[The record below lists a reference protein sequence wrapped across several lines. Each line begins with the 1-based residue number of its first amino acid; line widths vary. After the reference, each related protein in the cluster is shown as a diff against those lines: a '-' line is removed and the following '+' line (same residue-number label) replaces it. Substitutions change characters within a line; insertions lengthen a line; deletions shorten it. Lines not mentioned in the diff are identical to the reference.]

1 MSAIE
6 SLGEERL
13 FDGRSVRIRPID
25 PSDLELE
32 RRFVMGLSRRTAYL
46 RLLSGRGLQPG
57 ELERWTDIDPARE
70 IALIAVTV
78 DGDAEE
84 QVGVARCVRDDG
96 APPNWDFGI
105 VVADA
110 WQGAGLG
117 EVLLGH
123 LMEEAEAKGVAALS
137 SITLPENHRML
148 ALARRLG
155 FTVRRE
161 PGDATLMRVE
171 RRLGL
176 LVDAPA
182 PFRQAALA
190 DPRPQAASGRGAA

>member
-1 MSAIE
+1 MSAFDD
-6 SLGEERL
+6 LDHFRL
-13 FDGRSVRIRPID
+13 ADGRKGMIRPIRA
-25 PSDLELE
+25 SDLELE

-78 DGDAEE
+78 DGGVEE
-84 QVGVARCVRDDG
+84 QVGVARCARDDQ
-96 APPNWDFGI
+96 APPAWDFGI

-117 EVLLGH
+117 EILLSH
-123 LMEEAEAKGVAALS
+123 LLERAEAAGVAALS
-137 SITLPENHRML
+137 SITLPENRGML

-161 PGDATLMRVE
+161 VGDATLMRVE
-171 RRLGL
+171 RRLDAAADAAAAF
-176 LVDAPA
+176 VPSTFAPRSAPA
-182 PFRQAALA
+182 AGGRAAA
-190 DPRPQAASGRGAA
+190 

>member
-6 SLGEERL
+6 ILGEERWV
-13 FDGRSVRIRPID
+13 DGRSVRIRPID
-25 PSDLELE
+25 RSDLELE

-57 ELERWTDIDPARE
+57 ELERWTDIEPSRE
-70 IALIAVTV
+70 IALIAVTGE
-78 DGDAEE
+78 GDAEE
-84 QVGVARCVRDDG
+84 QVGVARCVRDDR

-117 EVLLGH
+117 EALLGH
-123 LMEEAEAKGVAALS
+123 LIEQAKAAGVEALS
-137 SITLPENHRML
+137 SITLPENRRML

-171 RRLGL
+171 RRLGAAVEAL
-176 LVDAPA
+176 A
-182 PFRQAALA
+182 PFRPGAPATWRA
-190 DPRPQAASGRGAA
+190 QAASGRGIA